1 MSPNAPTVVENQ
13 EKIRRGK
20 EAEVVS
26 IEEIVIIKI
35 IGIKSIE
42 TTTIQDTEREM
53 RGAIKRGNFNY
64 IIFVGDIILVALAH
78 LPLPQVLPAPV
89 PVLQKRREREETTK
103 GNPSTIGIRTSKLD

>member
-78 LPLPQVLPAPV
+78 HPLPQVLRAPV
-89 PVLQKRREREETTK
+89 PVLQKRRKREETTK
-103 GNPSTIGIRTSKLD
+103 GNPSTIGIRTSKLY